1 MCTPKSIAWR
11 PPPPRARPNRL
22 TSRHQVPIPAFL
34 TLCHRVRC
42 LRCRYF
48 LSSEKVNAQYTP
60 EFLAQRRQDLEVW
73 IKRLH
78 RIPCVACFPVYLSF
92 LEADK
97 NESLKT
103 CEWSRLRLLLLCLA
117 AAAAPIPPPTP
128 KACLFAVA
136 EDGATYAVSARTLA
150 PADIAGPPEIMP
162 VIKGVTLDEAT
173 QVLAK
178 SHMENPLWK
187 HIFPLLSDKDLFE
200 ALNGVMGAC
209 HAAARSM
216 GGRGRRA
223 HARAHVLRVSL
234 PPVQLSCA

>member
-1 MCTPKSIAWR
+1 M
-11 PPPPRARPNRL
+11 
-22 TSRHQVPIPAFL
+22 
-34 TLCHRVRC
+34 
-42 LRCRYF
+42 
-48 LSSEKVNAQYTP
+48 
-60 EFLAQRRQDLEVW
+60 
-73 IKRLH
+73 
-78 RIPCVACFPVYLSF
+78 ACF
-92 LEADK
+92 
-97 NESLKT
+97 
-103 CEWSRLRLLLLCLA
+103 C
-117 AAAAPIPPPTP
+117 
-128 KACLFAVA
+128 AVA